1 MLNDKKEESMK
12 KKIKVAIVTV
22 VCALLFMA
30 GYSFSSL
37 AANDVVRI
45 GNVEFAEQRILGQLF
60 AIYLESK
67 GYKTEVSELPSTW
80 SIFNA
85 LKNGDIDVYTDYT
98 GALYGVIFNR
108 AKALS
113 EDETYNYVKTRLEEE
128 YGITLL
134 KPLGWNNT
142 YMLTVT
148 PETAKKYRL
157 KTISDLIPVANRMIL
172 GSDPEFPYRKD
183 GLIGLSE
190 TYVGLNFRNTKSMP
204 QALTYQA
211 LVDGKVD
218 SIASYSTDGQIEQY
232 GLVNLIDDR
241 NFFPP
246 YYVAPILKMD
256 FAAKNPEV
264 VAALE
269 KLANQWT
276 EDDMKKYNLMVDEG
290 QDPRAVAELMLRD
303 KGLI

>member
-1 MLNDKKEESMK
+1 MK
-12 KKIKVAIVTV
+12 KKIKVAIFMA
-22 VCALLFMA
+22 VCTLLLLA

-37 AANDVVRI
+37 AVNDVIRI
-45 GNVEFAEQRILGQLF
+45 GNRGFAEQRIIGQLL
-60 AIYLESK
+60 AVYLESK
-67 GYKTEVSELPSTW
+67 GYKTEVSDYSSTW

-85 LKNGDIDVYTDYT
+85 LENGDIDVYTDYT
-98 GALYGVIFNR
+98 GTLYGVIFNR
-108 AKALS
+108 SKALS
-113 EDETYNYVKTRLEEE
+113 KDETYNYVKSRLEKE

-157 KTISDLIPVANRMIL
+157 KTISDLIPVATRMIL
-172 GSDPEFPYRKD
+172 GSDPEFATRKD

-190 TYVGLNFRNTKSMP
+190 RYPGLHFKYTKSMD
-204 QALTYQA
+204 QALTYPA

-218 SIASYSTDGQIEQY
+218 VIASYSTDGQIKQY

-246 YYVAPILKMD
+246 YYVTPVIKMD
-256 FAAKNPEV
+256 FAAKNPKV
-264 VAALE
+264 VAGLE
-269 KLANQWT
+269 ELANQWT
-276 EDDMKKYNLMVDEG
+276 NEEMKKYNLMVDEG
-290 QDPRAVAELMLRD
+290 QDPRAVAELMLRE